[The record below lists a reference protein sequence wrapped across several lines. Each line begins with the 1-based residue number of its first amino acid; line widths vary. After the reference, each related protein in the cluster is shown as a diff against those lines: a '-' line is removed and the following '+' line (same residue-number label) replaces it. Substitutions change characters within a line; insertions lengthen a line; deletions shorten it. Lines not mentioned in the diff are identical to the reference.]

1 MTVYVYVC
9 PECGRPHTSEEFGE
23 SRFCSHCGKFLSSRD
38 KRVVE
43 EAATKKEKIL
53 KTNDVKESIEK
64 TYRLIQRSILQY
76 TLIDSLEVVNQV
88 EQYRQFWKPEETNIV
103 LLAESHVYTDK
114 KDSKMKCDRTIL
126 HRIIPNY
133 PLPFVRFVYCLGYG
147 ENELLIRVRTDRR
160 NAGTPQYW
168 KIFSSCV
175 AESEDDLG
183 FDKILKTGTPSLSL
197 RLRNKVDILRKMK
210 KKGVWLLDAS
220 IVGLYGSGEKDYKVT
235 ERILGI
241 CWRNYISD
249 IMEEANPKHII
260 VIGKGVGGILNRK
273 LRRLTIPFTVI
284 PQPQARGTSD
294 WQLENYRKYQR
305 VCLKYH

>member
-43 EAATKKEKIL
+43 EAATKKKKIL
-53 KTNDVKESIEK
+53 KPNDVEDSIEK
-64 TYRLIQRSILQY
+64 TYKLIQRSILQY

-88 EQYRQFWKPEETNIV
+88 EQYRQFWKPEETNVV

-114 KDSKMKCDRTIL
+114 EDSKMKCDRTIL
-126 HRIIPNY
+126 HGIIPNY

-147 ENELLIRVRTDRR
+147 ENELLIRVRADRR

-175 AESEDDLG
+175 AESEDHLG
-183 FDKILKTGTPSLSL
+183 FDKVLKTGTPSLSL
-197 RLRNKVDILRKMK
+197 RLRNKVNILRKLK

-235 ERILGI
+235 ERILEI

-249 IMEEANPKHII
+249 IMEETNPKHII
-260 VIGKGVGGILNRK
+260 VIGKRVGGILNRK

-284 PQPQARGTSD
+284 PQPQARGTSE

-305 VCLKYH
+305 LCAKHH